1 MPSAEKW
8 IWIWNMYISVFNKN
22 RPYLHVS
29 LRGIFKPD
37 PKDFFLQ
44 KVPYSIILRQN
55 WVLGRLPKKGPVYL
69 LNESKQVSSKNLPEI
84 LCFFW
89 ELVFKLMKPKDTYL
103 HNELCQRSQGIDY
116 ISWVNLSARI
126 VQDWFQWHYLFSN
139 RWSRKIHIYTMSYVN
154 FSVFVTSMFQ
164 VGVVCSNI
172 QYYNFFLNLDFL
184 MWCDG

>member
-1 MPSAEKW
+1 
-8 IWIWNMYISVFNKN
+8 MYISVFNKN

-103 HNELCQRSQGIDY
+103 HNELCQLLRVCHFHVSSGCC
-116 ISWVNLSARI
+116 L
-126 VQDWFQWHYLFSN
+126 FQHSILQFFPQFGFSDV
-139 RWSRKIHIYTMSYVN
+139 M
-154 FSVFVTSMFQ
+154 
-164 VGVVCSNI
+164 
-172 QYYNFFLNLDFL
+172 
-184 MWCDG
+184 